1 LKSAT
6 KKEKMRIL
14 KEHFQTNSSEVNT
27 FKPGK
32 SHWACTL
39 MNGQKELAKMKRNAE
54 KIDNLLWPA

>member
-1 LKSAT
+1 
-6 KKEKMRIL
+6 MRIL